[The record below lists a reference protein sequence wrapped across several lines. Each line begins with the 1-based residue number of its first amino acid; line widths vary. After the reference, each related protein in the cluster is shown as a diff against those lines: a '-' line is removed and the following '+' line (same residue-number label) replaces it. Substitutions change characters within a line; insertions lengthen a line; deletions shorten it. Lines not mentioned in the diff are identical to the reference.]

1 MKIEPA
7 GHYILVKPD
16 ELTSLE
22 QKELQKYE
30 HLQKSGFSVNDL
42 QDKKRKEKA
51 INVGTLVAVG
61 INAWKGFDDGIVVE
75 DPAFNAKDLV
85 MLTAET
91 VHRYLGVV
99 VVRRAV
105 LASGNNVNYSK
116 EGRIFLIIIRHLI
129 CSFCR

>member
-61 INAWKGFDDGIVVE
+61 INAWKGFDDGIPWAKVGDKVYFAKYGGFEIEQDGQVLRLMADE
-75 DPAFNAKDLV
+75 DIV
-85 MLTAET
+85 
-91 VHRYLGVV
+91 G
-99 VVRRAV
+99 
-105 LASGNNVNYSK
+105 
-116 EGRIFLIIIRHLI
+116 IIREGAA
-129 CSFCR
+129 